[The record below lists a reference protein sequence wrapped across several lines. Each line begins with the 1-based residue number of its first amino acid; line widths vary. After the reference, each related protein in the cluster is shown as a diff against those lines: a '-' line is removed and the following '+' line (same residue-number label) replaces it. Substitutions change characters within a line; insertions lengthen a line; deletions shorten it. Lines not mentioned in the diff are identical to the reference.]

1 MNIFLISELI
11 NKDGSPISGD
21 KKLNQVN
28 NKTTSKSTTDDFVGT
43 SRQGISYYNN
53 HGRVYV
59 GEEDETTEVP
69 EKKVKTNKKKKP
81 TKRKEL
87 KETGRKKMYSLIED
101 VFTKK
106 DFDRE
111 FVQKNKLDDFRL
123 NGIQDLETIKETN
136 PILMR
141 KVSTLRD
148 LIEKT
153 STSGEEKAIILNF
166 LLSMDIMD
174 IPNEYKQ
181 ELKKKLG

>member
-1 MNIFLISELI
+1 MNIFLVSELI
-11 NKDGSPISGD
+11 DKDGSPISGD
-21 KKLNQVN
+21 EKINQVD
-28 NKTTSKSTTDDFVGT
+28 KETTSNSTTDDFVGT
-43 SRQGISYYNN
+43 SRQGVSYYNN

-59 GEEDETTEVP
+59 GEEDETTEP
-69 EKKVKTNKKKKP
+69 PKKKVKKKKP
-81 TKRKEL
+81 SKRKKL

-111 FVQKNKLDDFRL
+111 FVKSNSVGDFRL
-123 NGIQDLETIKETN
+123 NGIQDLEVIKETN
-136 PILMR
+136 PILLR
-141 KVSTLRD
+141 KVNSLRD

-166 LLSMDIMD
+166 LLSMDITD